1 MNSKL
6 GEKLLAFQKCF
17 KNWKSIIFKFSE
29 CIVWRKHTPKV
40 YQNCYLL
47 HVTFMFLSL
56 TPLYFEATERL
67 KTNCML
73 YTHESLL
80 LYRKIV
86 LHHETVLPF
95 LMKPKYHQCVVFI
108 IIIFGCANL

>member
-1 MNSKL
+1 MNTKL
-6 GEKLLAFQKCF
+6 GGETLAFQSVLKQKKYYF
-17 KNWKSIIFKFSE
+17 QIFKMH
-29 CIVWRKHTPKV
+29 CLKKKNKNTPKV

-47 HVTFMFLSL
+47 HVTFMLLSL

-95 LMKPKYHQCVVFI
+95 
-108 IIIFGCANL
+108 

>member
-1 MNSKL
+1 MNTKL
-6 GEKLLAFQKCF
+6 GGRNSSISKCF
-17 KNWKSIIFKFSE
+17 KTEKVLFSNFQNALFE
-29 CIVWRKHTPKV
+29 EKNKNTPKV

-47 HVTFMFLSL
+47 HVTFMLLSL

-95 LMKPKYHQCVVFI
+95 
-108 IIIFGCANL
+108 